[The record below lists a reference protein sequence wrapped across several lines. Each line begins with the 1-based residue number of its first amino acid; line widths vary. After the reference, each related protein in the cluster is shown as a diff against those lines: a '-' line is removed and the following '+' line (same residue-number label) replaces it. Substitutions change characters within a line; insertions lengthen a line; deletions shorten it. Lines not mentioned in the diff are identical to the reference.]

1 MSKVELNKIKEYLKG
16 NLLLETDDTD
26 FICNW
31 YGIKELFS
39 SQKIQT
45 PEEKIIEIEKV
56 TINDVQ
62 KVAKEIFQ
70 TNKLNLAIISPFENT
85 KLFLPLLKI

>member
-1 MSKVELNKIKEYLKG
+1 MELKS
-16 NLLLETDDTD
+16 
-26 FICNW
+26 F
-31 YGIKELFS
+31 FS

-56 TINDVQ
+56 TIEDVQ

-70 TNKLNLAIISPFENT
+70 TNKLNLAIISPLGDE
-85 KLFLPLLKI
+85 KKFLPLLKI